1 MNTDFVGCVSQFWRV
16 LSIDGVSGQTS
27 DETGPSVLL
36 LGACRKTD
44 THSLDNA
51 YLLTL
56 TGQCYDVQTMHREV
70 RKMPQTATISVTVNL
85 PDSLVREIET
95 TARQQQR
102 SISAVVR
109 ELVLQGWPT
118 LPSLPDEVEAEL
130 AAFSNLSDDVL
141 WMLARSTLAET
152 EQEKLA
158 GLNHLAKQR
167 SLTEEEGANRD
178 ALLDAYNRAVVRRA
192 QAVLLL
198 KAHGYDLSDPSILQ

>member
-1 MNTDFVGCVSQFWRV
+1 MT
-16 LSIDGVSGQTS
+16 QT
-27 DETGPSVLL
+27 T
-36 LGACRKTD
+36 
-44 THSLDNA
+44 
-51 YLLTL
+51 
-56 TGQCYDVQTMHREV
+56 
-70 RKMPQTATISVTVNL
+70 TISVTVNL

-109 ELVLQGWPT
+109 ELVLQGWPA

-141 WMLARSTLAET
+141 WMLARSTLTEA

-158 GLNHLAKQR
+158 GLNHLVKQR

-178 ALLDAYNRAVVRRA
+178 ALLDAYNRAMVRRA

-198 KAHGYDLSDPSILQ
+198 NAHGHDLSDPGILQ